1 MSGSV
6 PGPPGGPQSMWS
18 EDNVAERV
26 RLEREARKWST
37 ATLAER
43 MSDAGFPINQSA
55 IWRIESAEPR
65 RRINLDEAIGF
76 AQVFGIDLDNL
87 LGPPQLAMHE
97 RAVQLIDDVRT
108 SYRAIRAANDQ
119 LAAAQQALETYIDAH
134 PEIEDEVGE
143 AVSQVIA
150 EELVTPGPFSGPPLV
165 HFGHPPNTDEE
176 DDGPTSPSGE

>member
-1 MSGSV
+1 
-6 PGPPGGPQSMWS
+6 MWS

-43 MSDAGFPINQSA
+43 MSEAGFPINQSA
-55 IWRIESAEPR
+55 IWRIESGDPR

-76 AQVFGIDLDNL
+76 AQVFEIDLENL

-97 RAVQLIDDVRT
+97 RAVQLIDDYRVAMRSIRT
-108 SYRAIRAANDQ
+108 ANDKAAAARDA
-119 LAAAQQALETYIDAH
+119 LAAYTDAH
-134 PEIEDEVGE
+134 PEIEDEVDE

-150 EELVTPGPFSGPPLV
+150 EELVAGGPFSGSPLIQFGPP
-165 HFGHPPNTDEE
+165 PDQDDDTTD
-176 DDGPTSPSGE
+176 